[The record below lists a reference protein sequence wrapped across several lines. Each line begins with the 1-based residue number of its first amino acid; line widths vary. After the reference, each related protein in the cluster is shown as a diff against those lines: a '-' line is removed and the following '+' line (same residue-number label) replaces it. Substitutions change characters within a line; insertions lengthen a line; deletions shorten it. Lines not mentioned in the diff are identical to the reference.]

1 MRIIEIRFPFVDI
14 SLSYS
19 PSFEA
24 FLTTSSHNFLTFLLG
39 FFVDFCALIIIIK
52 KKKRI
57 DSFKYF
63 NREKREK
70 LKLPWNFSYLQ
81 REALRRMHVSTIQF
95 QKMEERAGMGGK
107 INVFGEWQHA
117 KRSSQRLSEGNE
129 NTPITWLP
137 GGRLCQ
143 SG

>member
-1 MRIIEIRFPFVDI
+1 MRIIEVRFPFVDI

-52 KKKRI
+52 KKEKRM

-63 NREKREK
+63 NREKKREIK
-70 LKLPWNFSYLQ
+70 TSSFLGIFLIFK
-81 REALRRMHVSTIQF
+81 E
-95 QKMEERAGMGGK
+95 
-107 INVFGEWQHA
+107 
-117 KRSSQRLSEGNE
+117 KR
-129 NTPITWLP
+129 
-137 GGRLCQ
+137 
-143 SG
+143 

>member
-52 KKKRI
+52 KKKKGWTLSNI
-57 DSFKYF
+57 SIEK
-63 NREKREK
+63 KREK
-70 LKLPWNFSYLQ
+70 LKL
-81 REALRRMHVSTIQF
+81 RRSLEF
-95 QKMEERAGMGGK
+95 
-107 INVFGEWQHA
+107 FLSS
-117 KRSSQRLSEGNE
+117 KRSAKTHARFYDSISEDGRTSRDGRE
-129 NTPITWLP
+129 N
-137 GGRLCQ
+137 
-143 SG
+143 

>member
-1 MRIIEIRFPFVDI
+1 MRIIEVRFPFVDI

-70 LKLPWNFSYLQ
+70 LKL
-81 REALRRMHVSTIQF
+81 RRSLEF
-95 QKMEERAGMGGK
+95 
-107 INVFGEWQHA
+107 FLSS
-117 KRSSQRLSEGNE
+117 KRSAKTHARFYDSISEDGRTSRDGRE
-129 NTPITWLP
+129 N
-137 GGRLCQ
+137 
-143 SG
+143 

>member
-52 KKKRI
+52 KKEEKRM

-63 NREKREK
+63 NREKKREIK
-70 LKLPWNFSYLQ
+70 TSSFLGIFLIFK
-81 REALRRMHVSTIQF
+81 E
-95 QKMEERAGMGGK
+95 
-107 INVFGEWQHA
+107 
-117 KRSSQRLSEGNE
+117 KR
-129 NTPITWLP
+129 
-137 GGRLCQ
+137 
-143 SG
+143 